1 MDLVA
6 IVPVEDPVPAALQGG
21 RESHSTWQLTELI
34 YIGKIMSDIFKDR
47 ERGFEADYFL
57 KQDAKLLAK
66 LRERAGLNE
75 VAQALAEKLE
85 VDNAE
90 LLRHIGELGI
100 TRDTGAAVLLAP
112 LVQVAWAEGQ
122 VSEAER
128 NMVLSLAASRGIP
141 QGSPAYKQLEDWL
154 TKRPSDALFATALE
168 AIKDG
173 LAVLTEAERDERI
186 KYIAEAA
193 HKVAE
198 ASGGGLFKL
207 LGLATG
213 VSHNETTVLDAI
225 IRQLRAGK

>member
-1 MDLVA
+1 
-6 IVPVEDPVPAALQGG
+6 
-21 RESHSTWQLTELI
+21 
-34 YIGKIMSDIFKDR
+34 MSDIFKDR
-47 ERGFEADYFL
+47 ERGFEADHFL

-66 LRERAGLNE
+66 LRERAALSE
-75 VAQALAEKLE
+75 VAQALAEKLK

-90 LLRHIGELGI
+90 LLRHIVELGI

-122 VSEAER
+122 VTEAER
-128 NMVLSLAASRGIP
+128 NMVLSLAASRGIAP
-141 QGSPAYKQLEDWL
+141 GSPAYAQLEAWL
-154 TKRPSDALFATALE
+154 KKRPSDELFATALE
-168 AIKDG
+168 AMKDG

-213 VSHNETTVLDAI
+213 VSHNETAVLDAI